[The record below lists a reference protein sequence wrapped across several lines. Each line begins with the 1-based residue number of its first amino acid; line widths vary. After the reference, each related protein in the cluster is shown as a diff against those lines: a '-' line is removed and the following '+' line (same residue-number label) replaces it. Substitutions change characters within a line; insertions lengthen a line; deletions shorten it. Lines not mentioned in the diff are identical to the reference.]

1 MNSCRGDARTWSENI
16 CWMYDCDFELLDNDD
31 IENIVVCGPRGK
43 DYRLRLLMAG
53 IPDEKI
59 SYTEDELDAP
69 DKLKLTGSHIY
80 VLYGT
85 DSIQLGKKV
94 ADKVKKIIEEREED
108 RI

>member
-1 MNSCRGDARTWSENI
+1 
-16 CWMYDCDFELLDNDD
+16 MYECDFELLDNDD